1 MAVIRR
7 GNADKGLLRAEIQ
20 MAKVEL
26 GGLTQLIFRKRRKG
40 FIARRC
46 SPDAVNCGRRGGEPN
61 PFATLILGWYL

>member
-7 GNADKGLLRAEIQ
+7 GNADKGLLRDEIQ

-26 GGLTQLIFRKRRKG
+26 GGLTKLIFRKRRKR

-46 SPDAVNCGRRGGEPN
+46 SPDAVIVACG
-61 PFATLILGWYL
+61 

>member
-7 GNADKGLLRAEIQ
+7 GNADKGLLRDEIQ

-26 GGLTQLIFRKRRKG
+26 GGLTKLNFRKRRKG

-46 SPDAVNCGRRGGEPN
+46 SPDAVIVACG
-61 PFATLILGWYL
+61 